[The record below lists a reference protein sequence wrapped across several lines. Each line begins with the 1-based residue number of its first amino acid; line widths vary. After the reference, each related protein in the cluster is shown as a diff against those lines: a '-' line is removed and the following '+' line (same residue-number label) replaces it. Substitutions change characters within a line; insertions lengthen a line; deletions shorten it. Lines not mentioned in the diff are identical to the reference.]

1 MNAANIRRNDQT
13 SMEISSELRYPT
25 KWYSKLV
32 VAVIAI
38 LFFTLLSS
46 ITVSIFL
53 LYRILSPTHSQMDL
67 NATDFP
73 GRPEEFAF
81 TVPGGAQRTGWFFP
95 GLRGAPTVVL
105 CHGYGS
111 SRAELLTLATSIQD
125 RQYNVFI
132 FDFAG
137 HGTNKGYTTM
147 GFQETR
153 ELKAALDGLAQRD
166 DVNKD
171 SFAIWGTNLGA
182 YAALAVAEKTPAV
195 RALILESV
203 YNRPTDFL
211 RLQVT
216 RSGLSHLP
224 WLQSMTTF
232 AFDFEH
238 REDRD
243 VPPDSTGLGS
253 LKGVYKLFLESPD
266 EQELAVSTHTL
277 FLRAPEP
284 KQEAVLSQGNYA
296 GMPDDAKRL
305 YENRILSF
313 LLVNLPANP
322 AEPAK

>member
-1 MNAANIRRNDQT
+1 
-13 SMEISSELRYPT
+13 
-25 KWYSKLV
+25 
-32 VAVIAI
+32 
-38 LFFTLLSS
+38 
-46 ITVSIFL
+46 
-53 LYRILSPTHSQMDL
+53 
-67 NATDFP
+67 
-73 GRPEEFAF
+73 
-81 TVPGGAQRTGWFFP
+81 
-95 GLRGAPTVVL
+95 
-105 CHGYGS
+105 
-111 SRAELLTLATSIQD
+111 LLTLATSIQD

-171 SFAIWGTNLGA
+171 SFALWGTNLGA

-203 YNRPTDFL
+203 YDRPTDFL

-216 RSGLSHLP
+216 RSGLSRLP
-224 WLQSMTTF
+224 LLQRMTTY
-232 AFDFEH
+232 AFDLEH
-238 REDRD
+238 REDRE
-243 VPPDSTGLGS
+243 VPPDSAGLAHTA
-253 LKGVYKLFLESPD
+253 GVYKLFLESPD
-266 EQELAVSTHTL
+266 DTALAVSTHAL

-296 GMPDDAKRL
+296 GMPDDAKRS

-313 LLVNLPANP
+313 LLLNLPANP
-322 AEPAK
+322 STGK

>member
-1 MNAANIRRNDQT
+1 MD
-13 SMEISSELRYPT
+13 ISSELRYPT

-38 LFFTLLSS
+38 LFFTLISS
-46 ITVSIFL
+46 TTVSIFL
-53 LYRILSPTHSQMDL
+53 LYRIVSPTRSQMDL
-67 NATDFP
+67 NAADFP

-81 TVPGGAQRTGWFFP
+81 TVPGGVQRTGWFFP
-95 GLRGAPTVVL
+95 GLRGATTVVL

-137 HGTNKGYTTM
+137 HGTNKGHTAL

-166 DVNKD
+166 DVNKS
-171 SFAIWGTNLGA
+171 SFAIWGTNLGG
-182 YAALAVAEKTPAV
+182 YAALAVAENTPTV

-203 YNRPTDFL
+203 YDRPTDFL

-216 RSGLSHLP
+216 RSGLSRLP
-224 WLQSMTTF
+224 LLQKMTSY

-238 REDRD
+238 REDRGT
-243 VPPDSTGLGS
+243 PPLSVGLS
-253 LKGVYKLFLESPD
+253 RTAGVYKLFLEAPD
-266 EQELAVSTHTL
+266 ETALAASTNAL
-277 FLRAPEP
+277 FLKAPAP
-284 KQEAVLSQGNYA
+284 KDEAVLVQGNYA
-296 GMPDDAKRL
+296 GMPDEAKRS

-313 LLVNLPANP
+313 LLLNLPPNP
-322 AEPAK
+322 ESGK

>member
-1 MNAANIRRNDQT
+1 MD
-13 SMEISSELRYPT
+13 ISSELRYPT

-46 ITVSIFL
+46 TTVSIFL
-53 LYRILSPTHSQMDL
+53 VYRILSPTRSQMDL
-67 NATDFP
+67 NSTDFP

-81 TVPGGAQRTGWFFP
+81 TAPGGTQRSGWFFP

-111 SRAELLTLATSIQD
+111 SRSELLTLATSIQD

-137 HGTNKGYTTM
+137 HGANKGYTTL
-147 GFQETR
+147 GYQETR

-182 YAALAVAEKTPAV
+182 YVALAVAEKTPAV
-195 RALILESV
+195 RALILESA
-203 YNRPTDFL
+203 YDRPTDFL

-216 RSGLSHLP
+216 RSGLSRLP
-224 WLQSMTTF
+224 LLQSMTAF

-238 REDRD
+238 RADRD
-243 VPPDSTGLGS
+243 APPDSAGLGAT
-253 LKGVYKLFLESPD
+253 KGVYKLFLESPD
-266 EQELAVSTHTL
+266 ERELAVSTHSL
-277 FLRAPEP
+277 FLRAPQP
-284 KQEAVLSQGNYA
+284 KEEAVLAQGNYA
-296 GMPDDAKRL
+296 GMPDEGKRG

-313 LLVNLPANP
+313 LLLNLPANP
-322 AEPAK
+322 AVAGK